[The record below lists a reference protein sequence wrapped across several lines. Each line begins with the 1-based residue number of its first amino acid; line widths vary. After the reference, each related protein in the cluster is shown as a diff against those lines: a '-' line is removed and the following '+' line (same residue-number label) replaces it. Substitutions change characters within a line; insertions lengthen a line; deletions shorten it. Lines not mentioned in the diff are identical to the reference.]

1 MSNST
6 GSAAELGVLA
16 TINCSHSNDTLRA
29 SLSDFSYLHPGV
41 AVALARHG
49 DQRVGPDVTVVAD
62 QFDGIERRRHHAL
75 EVAPTGELIV
85 LPGVVDDRLAG
96 PDSRRNHCPRPERS
110 DVIERLDNVVVRN
123 LPRRGI

>member
-49 DQRVGPDVTVVAD
+49 DQRIGPDVAVVAD

-75 EVAPTGELIV
+75 EVAPACELIV
-85 LPGVVDDRLAG
+85 LPGVVNDRLAG
-96 PDSRRNHCPRPERS
+96 PDSRRNHRPRAERGN
-110 DVIERLDNVVVRN
+110 VIERLDNVVVREYTEN
-123 LPRRGI
+123 